1 MTVMKSD
8 WMAVFLCVFCVF
20 LGTGKENEKKK
31 AVGTSRGVRH
41 TFLRAAQIL
50 NFLNLTLYIIKSY
63 DEFFEFKL
71 RFFVLIIVQSY

>member
-1 MTVMKSD
+1 MVKSG
-8 WMAVFLCVFCVF
+8 WLAVFLCVFCVF

-50 NFLNLTLYIIKSY
+50 IFLILTICISNSY
-63 DEFFEFKL
+63 D
-71 RFFVLIIVQSY
+71 